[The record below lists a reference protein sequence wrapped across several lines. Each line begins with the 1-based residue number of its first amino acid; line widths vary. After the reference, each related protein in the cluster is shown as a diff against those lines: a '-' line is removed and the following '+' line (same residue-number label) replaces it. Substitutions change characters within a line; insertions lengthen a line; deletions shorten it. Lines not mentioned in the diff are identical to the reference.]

1 MCYLLSYA
9 TMKIYPNITAA
20 FDSAEI
26 RFLLACDDAI
36 GEASAKKKTCSSVRT
51 ARASDAADPESS
63 SDDLYQCDLG

>member
-36 GEASAKKKTCSSVRT
+36 GEASAKKKRAQAIGLPEPVMQRT
-51 ARASDAADPESS
+51 RKAHQTTSTNAI
-63 SDDLYQCDLG
+63 